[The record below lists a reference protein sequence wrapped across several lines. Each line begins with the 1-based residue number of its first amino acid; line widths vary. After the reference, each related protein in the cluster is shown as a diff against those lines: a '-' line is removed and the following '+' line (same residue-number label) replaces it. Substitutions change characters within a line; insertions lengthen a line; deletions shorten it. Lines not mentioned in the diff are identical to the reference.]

1 MGYSFALYASI
12 TPRLLQPGEVNA
24 IISKSTQNNKRFHIT
39 GFLHYERCW
48 FLQYV
53 EGPKGAVEGCLARIA
68 RDRRHMN
75 FRIIADGEL
84 DKRLYDGWSMGT
96 LDGVRVADIQRIV
109 EADLED
115 PELDEWIM
123 DLLRMFA
130 MHSGS
135 ADDASISVA

>member
-1 MGYSFALYASI
+1 
-12 TPRLLQPGEVNA
+12 
-24 IISKSTQNNKRFHIT
+24 
-39 GFLHYERCW
+39 
-48 FLQYV
+48 
-53 EGPKGAVEGCLARIA
+53 
-68 RDRRHMN
+68 MN

-123 DLLRMFA
+123 DLLMMFA